1 MNPFYKKSVLAFGLV
16 APLLLIVVLFGV
28 ALHYK
33 SDLEIAYEQRRSGY
47 TKFKQTQQVREGLE
61 QTVKSQE
68 QLMDKWMGLFETAT
82 ASRVNGILSEVQK
95 RFPGEE
101 FQQTSFRRSHSKS
114 GIGGASKQPSV
125 QLDLKFRGTY
135 RGLQNAFLELETHMP
150 HLQLDTMKIKQEPN
164 RNVLS
169 ADLAYTAWQKE

>member
-1 MNPFYKKSVLAFGLV
+1 MNPFYKQSVLAFGLV
-16 APLLLIVVLFGV
+16 APLLVIAVLFGI
-28 ALHYK
+28 AMHYK
-33 SDLEIAYEQRRSGY
+33 GDLETTYEQRRTGY
-47 TKFKQTQQVREGLE
+47 AKYKQTQQVREGLE
-61 QTVKSQE
+61 QTVKSQ
-68 QLMDKWMGLFETAT
+68 QPLMNKWMDLFETAT
-82 ASRVNGILSEVQK
+82 ASKVNGILGDVQK

-150 HLQLDTMKIKQEPN
+150 HLQLDTMKIKQEQN
-164 RNVLS
+164 KNLLS
-169 ADLAYTAWQKE
+169 ADLVYTAWQKE